1 MNRIASYPQPSL
13 FELFRSFFRLGLT
26 AFGGPSMVAYIR
38 KMSVDQKGWLDR
50 ETFNH
55 GVALCQMI
63 PGATAMQATAFV
75 GLRTRGVP
83 GAAVSFIG
91 FGLPAFLIMI
101 VFAAAYTYAYNLPV
115 VISTFSGLQAI
126 IVALIANA
134 TLSFGRTTLKSWRH
148 FTVAIMAAVL
158 FGLNVNPVIV
168 ILAAAVGGLILMEPK
183 QPAPG
188 SDPCPA
194 QVQSTIRPL
203 AWILFVA
210 ALGFLLLFLFQ
221 RDWFNLAALFFRIDL
236 LAFGG
241 GFASIPL
248 MFHEVVQM
256 RQWIDSTTFLNGIAL
271 GQVTPGPIVI
281 TATFIGYLLHGPLG
295 GVLATIT
302 IFLPSFTLVV
312 GIAPYFDRLR
322 SSAHLNQIIQGVLYS
337 FVGLLFTVT
346 LRFAWNVHWDIPHIL
361 LASAAFLAL
370 LYKVDI
376 LWVVMAGILF
386 SMVVFMRK

>member
-1 MNRIASYPQPSL
+1 MNRITSYPQPSL

-38 KMSVDQKGWLDR
+38 KMSVDQKGWLDK
-50 ETFNH
+50 ETFNQ

-63 PGATAMQATAFV
+63 PGATAMQTTAFV

-91 FGLPAFLIMI
+91 FGLPAFIIMI
-101 VFAAAYTYAYNLPV
+101 VFAAAYTYANNLPV
-115 VISTFSGLQAI
+115 VISAFSGLQAI

-134 TLSFGRTTLKSWRH
+134 TLTFGRTTLKSWRH
-148 FTVAIMAAVL
+148 FAIAGAAAAL

-168 ILAAAVGGLILMEPK
+168 ILAAAVGGLVLMEQK

-188 SDPCPA
+188 SDPGST
-194 QVQSTIRPL
+194 QVQSTIRPVL
-203 AWILFVA
+203 WILCA
-210 ALGFLLLFLFQ
+210 TALGFLLLFFFQ
-221 RDWFNLAALFFRIDL
+221 RDWFNLSALFMRIDL
-236 LAFGG
+236 FAFGG
-241 GFASIPL
+241 GFASVPL
-248 MFHEVVQM
+248 MYHEVVEV
-256 RQWIDSTTFLNGIAL
+256 RQWMGVPTFLNGIAL

-281 TATFIGYLLHGPLG
+281 TATFIGYLLYGPLG
-295 GVLATIT
+295 GILATIS

-322 SSAHLNQIIQGVLYS
+322 SSAHFNQIIQGVLCS

-346 LRFAWNVHWDIPHIL
+346 LRFAWNVHWDISHIL
-361 LASAAFLAL
+361 LAISAIVAL

-376 LWVVMAGILF
+376 LWVVMAGVVLSIILI
-386 SMVVFMRK
+386 R

>member
-1 MNRIASYPQPSL
+1 MNRMASYPQPSL

-38 KMSVDQKGWLDR
+38 KLSVDQKGWLDK
-50 ETFNH
+50 ETFNQ

-101 VFAAAYTYAYNLPV
+101 VFAAAYTYAYNIPAM
-115 VISTFSGLQAI
+115 ISAFSGLQAI
-126 IVALIANA
+126 IVVLIANA
-134 TLSFGRTTLKSWRH
+134 TLTFGRTTLKSWRH
-148 FTVAIMAAVL
+148 FAVAIMAAIL
-158 FGLNVNPVIV
+158 FGLNINPVIV
-168 ILAAAVGGLILMEPK
+168 ILAAAVGGLVLMEPK

-188 SDPCPA
+188 SESSSA
-194 QVQSTIRPL
+194 QVQSTLRPVL
-203 AWILFVA
+203 WILCVA

-221 RDWFNLAALFFRIDL
+221 RDWFTLAALFFRIDL
-236 LAFGG
+236 FAFGG

-248 MFHEVVQM
+248 MYHEVVEV
-256 RQWIDSTTFLNGIAL
+256 RQWMGGPTFLNGIAL

-295 GVLATIT
+295 GVLATIS

-312 GIAPYFDRLR
+312 GIAPYFDRLQ
-322 SSAHLNQIIQGVLYS
+322 SSVHFNQIIQGVLCS

-361 LASAAFLAL
+361 LASAAWIAL
-370 LYKVDI
+370 LFKVDI

-386 SMVVFMRK
+386 SIVLFMRW